1 MPGSFFFALS
11 GTTNESKT
19 IRDESFIQE
28 PQPRNPML
36 QRARVKTNRAICR
49 EHFVL
54 SLTLPGFH
62 AATPGQFV
70 HLGADRDDN
79 ANASGARPNT
89 SPSGQ
94 GFAAPFLR
102 RAFSI
107 AGLRQA
113 GETVEIDVLY
123 RTVGVG
129 THWLAALQPDDAVSV
144 MGPLGNGFAPP
155 DSKSRVLLVAGG
167 VGLPPLLWLGKTV
180 RARGGLAVGVS
191 GAVSADLVA
200 VPTAQRVAA
209 IDNLRVGLEATSSH
223 HDSSPPWLIATD
235 DGTHGFQGNAVDA
248 LGAVYDRFGSRL
260 AGWTVCTCGPEAMMR
275 AVSRFC
281 VQQSIPCFACMERA
295 MSCGTGTCQSCV
307 VALDDDQ
314 DPQGWR
320 YHLCCADGPV
330 FDSSRLRW

>member
-1 MPGSFFFALS
+1 
-11 GTTNESKT
+11 
-19 IRDESFIQE
+19 
-28 PQPRNPML
+28 ML
-36 QRARVKTNRAICR
+36 QRAQVKTNRALCR
-49 EHFVL
+49 EHFVV
-54 SLTLPGFH
+54 SFTVPSFH

-70 HLGADRDDN
+70 HLGADGEDH
-79 ANASGARPNT
+79 ANGANVTASCARPNA
-89 SPSGQ
+89 SSSGQ

-113 GETVEIDVLY
+113 GEGIEIDVLY

-129 THWLAALQPDDAVSV
+129 THWLAALQPGDAISV
-144 MGPLGNGFAPP
+144 MGPLGTGFAKP
-155 DSKSRVLLVAGG
+155 DPKSRVLLVAGG
-167 VGLPPLLWLGKTV
+167 VGLPPLQWLAESV
-180 RARGGLAVGVS
+180 RHRGGRALGVS

-200 VPTAQRVAA
+200 VPKAQCVSAIGDLRVA
-209 IDNLRVGLEATSSH
+209 LEATSSP

-235 DGTHGFQGNAVDA
+235 DGTHGFHGNAVDA
-248 LGAVYDRFGSRL
+248 LGAVYDRFRSSL

-275 AVSRFC
+275 AVSEFC
-281 VQQSIPCFACMERA
+281 LKQSIPCFACLERA

-320 YHLCCADGPV
+320 YRLCCIDGPV
-330 FDSSRLRW
+330 FDSSRVRW